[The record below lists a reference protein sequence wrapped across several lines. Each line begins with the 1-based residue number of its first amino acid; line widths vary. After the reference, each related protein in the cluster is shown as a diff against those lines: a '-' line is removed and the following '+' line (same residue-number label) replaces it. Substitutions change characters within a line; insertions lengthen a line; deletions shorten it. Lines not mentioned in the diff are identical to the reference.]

1 MRAKHTKKTKVKIN
15 KNLLKYEGRTYTPYM
30 ESITGGYT
38 LARTGNRHN
47 TYYTAVFKNSNIVCP
62 PIEGDYMLEYYEHN
76 TRLLAVLYQ
85 DGIRSSQAYNLSSQ
99 DNRDS
104 SIII

>member
-1 MRAKHTKKTKVKIN
+1 MKTKHTKKTKAKVN
-15 KNLLKYEGRTYTPYM
+15 KNLLKYEGRTYTPYCH
-30 ESITGGYT
+30 SITGGYT

-62 PIEGDYMLEYYEHN
+62 PIEGDYMLEYHDHN
-76 TRLLAVLYQ
+76 TNMLAVLYHE
-85 DGIRSSQAYNLSSQ
+85 GIRSSQGYKLPLLDDTN
-99 DNRDS
+99 N